1 MSDQQVSDRKDE
13 AAKAGD
19 VPASSAQA
27 PLATSYLPLWFLL
40 AFVAVVACGVLTK

>member
-1 MSDQQVSDRKDE
+1 MSDQHISDRKDE

-19 VPASSAQA
+19 VAPDSAQT